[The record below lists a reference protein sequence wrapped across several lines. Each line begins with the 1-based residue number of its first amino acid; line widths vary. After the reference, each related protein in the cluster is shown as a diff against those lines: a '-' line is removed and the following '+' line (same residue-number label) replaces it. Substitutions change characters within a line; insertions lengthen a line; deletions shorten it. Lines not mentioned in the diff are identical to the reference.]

1 LSGQTE
7 WLVDQHALFY
17 LDAELSKPVVMDCRG
32 KPLVFGAQ
40 TLIMGILN
48 VTPDSFSDGGCY
60 LDAQNAIAHAKSMV
74 AEGADIIDI
83 GGESSRPGA
92 LPVSVDEELARVL
105 PVIEGIAD
113 KVDVPISIDT
123 YKSAVARQ
131 ALEAGAN
138 IVNDITALRGDPEI
152 ADIVAEME
160 SGVVLMHMKGTPRT
174 MQRSPVYQDVVTEVI
189 AWLQHCIK
197 AAEARGISPE
207 RIMVDPGI
215 GFGKSLNCS
224 HNLQILRRLDEFRCL
239 NKPLLIG
246 TSRKAFIGKI
256 LGLPEGDRVE
266 GTAATVAWA
275 IAHGADVV
283 RVHDVKAMRRV
294 ADMTDAIY
302 RQRC

>member
-1 LSGQTE
+1 
-7 WLVDQHALFY
+7 
-17 LDAELSKPVVMDCRG
+17 
-32 KPLVFGAQ
+32 
-40 TLIMGILN
+40 MGILN
-48 VTPDSFSDGGCY
+48 VTPDSFSDGGHY
-60 LDAQNAIAHAKSMV
+60 LDAQNAIAHAKAM
-74 AEGADIIDI
+74 AEEGADIIDI

-92 LPVSVDEELARVL
+92 SPVSANEELARVL

-113 KVDVPISIDT
+113 KINVPISIDT
-123 YKSAVARQ
+123 NKSTVARQ
-131 ALEAGAN
+131 ALEAGAH
-138 IVNDITALRGDPEI
+138 IVNDITALRGDSEI
-152 ADIVAEME
+152 ADSVAQMQA
-160 SGVVLMHMKGTPRT
+160 GVVLMHMKGTPRT
-174 MQRSPVYQDVVTEVI
+174 MQRSPVYEADVVTEVI
-189 AWLQHCIK
+189 TWLQHRIN
-197 AAEARGISPE
+197 AAEAYGILPE

-215 GFGKSLNCS
+215 GFGKSLNRS

-256 LGLPEGDRVE
+256 LGLPEHDRVE

-302 RQRC
+302 HQRC